1 MEIEQ
6 LLQQKRE
13 EILKI
18 AAKHGAYNVRVFGS
32 VARGEATPT
41 SDIDFLIDYDLSKT
55 TPWFPGG
62 LLADLEDLLGH
73 KVDIVTEKG
82 LHQLIRDRILSEAVP
97 LFKFRQLNNCPP
109 SPPELGGSRSK
120 VPQNWEI

>member
-1 MEIEQ
+1 MEVKQ

-13 EILKI
+13 DILAL

-41 SDIDFLIDYDLSKT
+41 SDIDFSIDYDLSKT
-55 TPWFPGG
+55 SPWFPGG
-62 LLADLEDLLGH
+62 LLSDLEDLLGH

-82 LHQLIRDRILSEAVP
+82 LHQRIRDRILNEAVP
-97 LFKFRQLNNCPP
+97 L
-109 SPPELGGSRSK
+109 
-120 VPQNWEI
+120 